1 MGCCSSQ
8 PVVIEQRDIQ
18 VKSAKKKSPGQDGEE
33 GVGSDIG
40 SLSAEDS
47 TLESH
52 GLPSARNP
60 KQESE
65 ESDREMSSTSESE
78 ED

>member
-18 VKSAKKKSPGQDGEE
+18 VKSAKKKAPQDGEE

-47 TLESH
+47 TIES
-52 GLPSARNP
+52 GLPSARSP

-65 ESDREMSSTSESE
+65 DSDREMSSTSESE
-78 ED
+78 EED